1 MATYDLIPIP
11 SGRDNTSP
19 VLYALCWKLACATKE
34 CRTQRRRP
42 KVLGETVVE
51 ITTDANTNDDLGA
64 SLEDIQR
71 TPLDRLSS
79 DQVDNV
85 VRRIV
90 DDESEAVCVAAFN
103 SSI

>member
-1 MATYDLIPIP
+1 
-11 SGRDNTSP
+11 
-19 VLYALCWKLACATKE
+19 
-34 CRTQRRRP
+34 
-42 KVLGETVVE
+42 LGETVVE